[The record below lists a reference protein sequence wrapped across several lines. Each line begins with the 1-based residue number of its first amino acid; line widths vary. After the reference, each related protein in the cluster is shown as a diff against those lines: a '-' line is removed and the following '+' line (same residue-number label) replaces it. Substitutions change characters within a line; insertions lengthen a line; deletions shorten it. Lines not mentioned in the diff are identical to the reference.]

1 MKKAVKSKPKKNAIF
16 SKILEFILYAILYT
30 GVFAVVAKMFKTF
43 EINGEPKILYAFIAV
58 AIIDVLNKFLK
69 PILITIT
76 TPIIGIT
83 FGLFY
88 FVITAFIL
96 WLTDLIMF
104 DLLNFTNIWILLL
117 IALLITIFNFIV
129 KKLIIEPIIRKAS
142 KR

>member
-1 MKKAVKSKPKKNAIF
+1 MKKAVKSKTKKNAMF

>member
-1 MKKAVKSKPKKNAIF
+1 MKKAVKSKTKKNAIF

-30 GVFAVVAKMFKTF
+30 GVFSVVAKMFKTF